1 MKYEL
6 VFFQNLS
13 NGGNAKLEKVWELE
27 KVLPRG
33 TLSIIDKYFQ
43 DSKVCCK
50 YQSTFVY

>member
-13 NGGNAKLEKVWELE
+13 NGGNAKVLE

-43 DSKVCCK
+43 DWKVCCK